1 MKQNFNNNWLCYKTG
16 DREHAFAVTLP
27 HDAMQLDERSET
39 SAGGVNTGWYEA
51 QDYTYEKTFTLPEE
65 AKEEKVILEFE
76 GVYRKATVYLNGEKV
91 AYHSYGYIGFYVD
104 ATKHVK
110 FGEENVIRVEVI
122 NHDQPNSRWYSGTGI
137 YRPVWLYTVPKKH
150 LRFDSVKITTL
161 DYKEPKIRVEAWPNT
176 AGEVKVEILEKSGN
190 REVSSA
196 GNFAQGEGENQS
208 AGNTGENIAAMEIL
222 QADGKFSCEIALPE
236 AKLWSPE
243 EPNLYV
249 CRVTFGE
256 DVQEETFGIRM
267 VSCTPENGFQING
280 KRVLLKGGCIH
291 HDNGL
296 LGACAYEFAEHR
308 KVRLLLDAGYN
319 AIRSAHNPCSKALLR
334 ACDEM
339 GMLVM
344 DEYID
349 GWYIHKTK
357 YDYADEIMDN
367 YRKDLKDMVDKDYN
381 HPSVIMYSTGN
392 EVSET
397 AQKKGIA
404 LTKTFTDRLHELD
417 STRPVSCGINIFFNF
432 LSSMGFGVYS
442 DKKADEAAENAK
454 KKKAVGS
461 EFYNTVA
468 GIFGAGFM
476 KTGATLYPCDGK
488 TRDDYAN
495 MDVAGYN
502 YGIKRYRHDLKKY
515 PKRMILGS
523 ETFCADAYQFMQ
535 EAKRDK
541 RIIGDFVWAAQDYLG
556 EVGIGAWEYKDYTP
570 RFDGGCGWVSA
581 GSGRIDLTGKPLGE
595 MTYTR
600 VAFELEDLAIAVVP
614 VDHTKDAHSPSAW
627 KMTNAMESW
636 SWDGCEGKAAKVE
649 VYTRADHVKLY
660 INGECVGTKKPKND
674 CKVFFDTTYHNGEIK
689 AVAFDANDNVIA
701 EKTLATAGKE
711 TVLRA
716 EPELTRVNADTD
728 LCYVRMRY
736 TDENGETKPLTRG
749 RIKLEVEGGDLLAFG
764 SACPYYPESYQSAET
779 DTYYGEAL
787 AIIRPQSGAG
797 KVVVKAQ
804 SDLGEAVA
812 EVEILG

>member
-1 MKQNFNNNWLCYKTG
+1 MKLLFNENWICYKTG
-16 DREHAFAVTLP
+16 EKEDAFAVTLP

-51 QDYTYEKTFTLPEE
+51 QDYTYEKTFTLQEE

-76 GVYRKATVYLNGEKV
+76 GVYRKATVYINDEKV
-91 AYHSYGYIGFYVD
+91 AYHSYGYLGFYVD

-161 DYKEPKIRVEAWPNT
+161 DYKEPKIRVEAWPNE
-176 AGEVKVEILEKSGN
+176 AGEVKVEILERKVNQGVSKTEN
-190 REVSSA
+190 EVDLA
-196 GNFAQGEGENQS
+196 D
-208 AGNTGENIAAMEIL
+208 NIVAMEIL
-222 QADGKFSCEIALPE
+222 QADGKCSCELALPG

-243 EPNLYV
+243 APNLYT
-249 CRVTFGE
+249 CRVTFGD
-256 DVQEETFGIRM
+256 DVQEEAFGIRM
-267 VSCTPENGFQING
+267 VSCTPEKGLQING
-280 KRVLLKGGCIH
+280 KNVLLKGGCIH

-296 LGACAYEFAEHR
+296 LGACAYEFAERR
-308 KVRLLLDAGYN
+308 KIRILLDAGYN

-357 YDYADEIMDN
+357 YDYADEILDN

-381 HPSVIMYSTGN
+381 HPSIIMYSTGN

-404 LTKTFTDRLHELD
+404 LTKSLTDRLHELD

-476 KTGATLYPCDGK
+476 KTGATLYPCDVK
-488 TRDDYAN
+488 TRDAYAN

-515 PKRMILGS
+515 PKRIILGS

-556 EVGIGAWEYKDYTP
+556 EVGIGAWEYKDYAP

-581 GSGRIDLTGKPLGE
+581 GSGRIDLTGKSLGE
-595 MTYTR
+595 MAYTR
-600 VAFELEDLAIAVVP
+600 VAFELEDLAIAVMP
-614 VDHTKDAHSPSAW
+614 VDHTKEAHSPSAW

-636 SWDGCEGKAAKVE
+636 SWDGCDGNAAKV
-649 VYTRADHVKLY
+649 
-660 INGECVGTKKPKND
+660 
-674 CKVFFDTTYHNGEIK
+674 K
-689 AVAFDANDNVIA
+689 AVAYDANDNVIA
-701 EKTLATAGKE
+701 EKSLKTAGKE

-716 EPELTRVNADTD
+716 EPELTKVNADSD

-736 TDENGETKPLTRG
+736 TDENGETKPLARG
-749 RIKLEVEGGDLLAFG
+749 RIKLEVEGGELLAFG
-764 SACPYYPESYQSAET
+764 SACPYYPERYQSDET
-779 DTYYGEAL
+779 NTYYGEAL
-787 AIIRPQSGAG
+787 AIIRPQAGAG

-804 SDLGEAVA
+804 AKLGEAVA